1 MRRRRSCAETI
12 HRRDEKRRDRQWREG
27 ASENVAGGSE
37 CARQVYERGPARASV
52 GSWELLRGSLGLFE
66 W

>member
-1 MRRRRSCAETI
+1 M
-12 HRRDEKRRDRQWREG
+12 
-27 ASENVAGGSE
+27 AGGSE